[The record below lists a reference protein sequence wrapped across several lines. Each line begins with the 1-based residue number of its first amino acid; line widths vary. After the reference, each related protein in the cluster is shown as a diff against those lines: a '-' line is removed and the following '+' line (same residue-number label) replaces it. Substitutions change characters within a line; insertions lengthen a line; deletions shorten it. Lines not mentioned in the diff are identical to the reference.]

1 MTDPGRNLTLELR
14 NLFFTK
20 VLSEFAFDRLTCQVL
35 KNGEENEQ
43 KKLTDC
49 WTSAFD
55 STVEARE
62 SDAE

>member
-1 MTDPGRNLTLELR
+1 MEMASHKDWKQVFISIWWGLE
-14 NLFFTK
+14 
-20 VLSEFAFDRLTCQVL
+20 VL

>member
-1 MTDPGRNLTLELR
+1 MEKLLLNTEIY
-14 NLFFTK
+14 FFTK
-20 VLSEFAFDRLTCQVL
+20 VLSEFTFGRLTYQVL

-43 KKLTDC
+43 KQLTDC

>member
-1 MTDPGRNLTLELR
+1 MEKLLLNTEIY
-14 NLFFTK
+14 FFTK
-20 VLSEFAFDRLTCQVL
+20 VLSEFTFGRLTYQVL

-43 KKLTDC
+43 KQLTDC
-49 WTSAFD
+49 WTSMFD

>member
-1 MTDPGRNLTLELR
+1 MEKLLLNTEIY
-14 NLFFTK
+14 FFTK
-20 VLSEFAFDRLTCQVL
+20 ALSEFAFGSWNYQVL

-43 KKLTDC
+43 KQLTDC

>member
-1 MTDPGRNLTLELR
+1 MEKLLLNTEIY
-14 NLFFTK
+14 FFTK
-20 VLSEFAFDRLTCQVL
+20 VLSEFTFGSWNYQVL

-43 KKLTDC
+43 KQLTDC
-49 WTSAFD
+49 WTSMFD

>member
-1 MTDPGRNLTLELR
+1 MEKLLLNTEIY
-14 NLFFTK
+14 FFIK
-20 VLSEFAFDRLTCQVL
+20 VLSEFVFGRLTFQVL

-43 KKLTDC
+43 KKLTNR
-49 WTSAFD
+49 WTSALD

>member
-1 MTDPGRNLTLELR
+1 MEKLLLNTEIY
-14 NLFFTK
+14 FFTK
-20 VLSEFAFDRLTCQVL
+20 VLSEFTFGRLTYQVL

-43 KKLTDC
+43 KKLTNC
-49 WTSAFD
+49 WTSMFD